1 MPDTIMLF
9 AAGRGTRMAP
19 LTDHMPKPMV
29 PVAGRPLVD
38 HALDL
43 VTKAGIPRVFANTF
57 YQPDGL
63 EAHLLAQGVTP
74 IRETVLLET
83 GGGLKHALTR
93 LNRDVLLTLNT
104 DAVWTGTNPITR
116 LIDQWDPEKMDALLC
131 LIAPTN
137 ALGHSGAGDFTR
149 AAEGHLARGPGFVY
163 SGLQIIKTTRLAK
176 ITQQM
181 FSLNLLWDMVIAQDR
196 LFGMVHDGQW
206 CDVGRPESISIAE
219 DMLRV

>member
-43 VTKAGIPRVFANTF
+43 VKGAGIARVFANTF
-57 YQPDGL
+57 YQPDAL
-63 EAHLLAQGVTP
+63 ESHLLTQGVTP
-74 IRETVLLET
+74 IREAVLLET
-83 GGGLKHALTR
+83 GGGLKQALTQV
-93 LNRDVLLTLNT
+93 NRGALLTLNT
-104 DAVWTGTNPITR
+104 DAVWTGTNPITP
-116 LIDQWDPEKMDALLC
+116 LIKQWDPERMDALLC
-131 LIAPTN
+131 LIPPQN

-149 AAEGHLARGPGFVY
+149 GTKGHLSRGPGYVY
-163 SGLQIIKTTRLAK
+163 SGLQIIKTARLAE
-176 ITQQM
+176 ITRQV
-181 FSLNLLWDMVIAQDR
+181 FSLNLLWDMFIAQDR

>member
-43 VTKAGIPRVFANTF
+43 VKRAGIQRVFANTF
-57 YQPDGL
+57 YKPDAL
-63 EAHLLAQGVTP
+63 EVHLSAQGVSP
-74 IRETVLLET
+74 IRETILLET
-83 GGGLKHALTR
+83 GGGLKQALTR

-104 DAVWTGTNPITR
+104 DAIWTGTNPITQ
-116 LIDQWDPEKMDALLC
+116 LIKQWNPDQMDALLC
-131 LIAPTN
+131 LIPPDS
-137 ALGHSGAGDFTR
+137 ALGHSGAGDFTLNDN
-149 AAEGHLARGPGFVY
+149 GKLTRGSGYVY
-163 SGLQIIKTTRLAK
+163 SGLQIIKTARLAE
-176 ITQQM
+176 IQQDV

-206 CDVGRPESISIAE
+206 CDVGRPDSIAIAE

>member
-1 MPDTIMLF
+1 
-9 AAGRGTRMAP
+9 MAP
-19 LTDHMPKPMV
+19 LTDHMAKPMV

-43 VTKAGIPRVFANTF
+43 VQEAGIKRVFANTF
-57 YQPDGL
+57 YQPDAL
-63 EAHLLAQGVTP
+63 EAHLLTQGVTP

-83 GGGLKHALTR
+83 GGGLKKALTQ
-93 LNRDVLLTLNT
+93 LNRDILLTLNT
-104 DAVWTGTNPITR
+104 DAVWTGTNPVTR
-116 LIDQWDPEKMDALLC
+116 LIDHWNPDRMDALLC
-131 LIAPTN
+131 LIRPKN

-149 AAEGHLARGPGFVY
+149 GAEGHLARGSGYVY
-163 SGLQIIKTTRLAK
+163 SGLQIIKTARLAE
-176 ITQQM
+176 IEQQV
-181 FSLNLLWDMVIAQDR
+181 FSLNLLWDMFIAQDR